1 MPFGFE
7 RRNQMTAS
15 PIIADC
21 LVDPSLLKEHCL
33 VAGRWVVAV
42 ADETQR
48 VTSPLDGSEIARVP
62 HLTLA
67 GIRGAIEAAHEAW
80 PAWRALTA
88 QARGDL
94 LMSWFHLIL
103 ANQEDLATILTT
115 EQGKPLAE
123 ARGEIAYAAS
133 FVEWFAEEGKRVYG
147 DTIPSPAEGTRIFV
161 MKEPVGVSAAIT
173 PWNFPAAMVTRKVAP
188 ALAAGCPVV
197 VKPASQTPLTALALG
212 ELAQRAGLPPG
223 VINIITGN
231 ARTIGTE
238 LTANPKVR
246 KISFTGSTE
255 VGRRLL
261 TDAAVNIQKVTMEL
275 GGNAPFIVLDDA
287 DLDAAVEGALISKY
301 RNTGQTCVC
310 TNRFFVQAGVYNA
323 FAELLSAKVAE
334 LKVGSG
340 FEEGVSQGP
349 LIDTAALTKVK
360 AHVGDAVQKGA
371 RILTGGKPHAL
382 GGTFFEPTVLA
393 EVTPSMRIC
402 QEETF
407 GPVAPLLR
415 FDHISEVLSQAN
427 DSPYGLAGYLYGRDI
442 GRILQVAEGLE
453 VGMVGVNTGLLSSAV
468 APFGGVKQSG
478 MGREGSRYGIEAYL
492 ELKYV
497 CLGVDRAT

>member
-1 MPFGFE
+1 MP
-7 RRNQMTAS
+7 A
-15 PIIADC
+15 PPPLADQ
-21 LVDPSLLKEHCL
+21 LVDIELLRGYCL
-33 VAGRWVVAV
+33 IGGQWMAAI

-67 GIRGAIEAAHEAW
+67 GIRKAINSAHAAW

-94 LMSWFHLIL
+94 LMAWHRQIL
-103 ANQEDLATILTT
+103 DHQEDLATILTA

-123 ARGEIAYAAS
+123 ARGEIAYAAT

-147 DTIPSPAEGTRIFV
+147 ETIPSPTKGARLLVT
-161 MKEPVGVSAAIT
+161 KEPVGVSAAIT

-188 ALAAGCPVV
+188 ALAAGCPVI

-223 VINIITGN
+223 VLNIITGN
-231 ARTIGTE
+231 ARTIGEE
-238 LTANPKVR
+238 LTANPRVR

-261 TDAAVNIQKVTMEL
+261 ADAARNIQKVTLEL

-287 DLDAAVEGALISKY
+287 DLEAAVEGALISKY

-310 TNRFFVQAGVYNA
+310 ANRFFIQAGIYNA
-323 FAELLSAKVAE
+323 FAERFSAAVAD

-340 FEEGVSQGP
+340 FEEGVQQGP
-349 LIDTAALTKVK
+349 LIDPAALTKVRV
-360 AHVGDAVQKGA
+360 HVEDALEKGA
-371 RILTGGKPHAL
+371 RVLVGGERHDL
-382 GGTFFEPTVLA
+382 GGTFYQPTVLTD
-393 EVTPSMRIC
+393 VTPEMRIC
-402 QEETF
+402 HEETF

-415 FDHISEVLSQAN
+415 FDDIQAMLRTAN
-427 DSPYGLAGYLYGRDI
+427 DTPFGLAGYLYGRDI
-442 GRILQVAEGLE
+442 GRIFAVAEGLE
-453 VGMVGVNTGLLSSAV
+453 VGMVGVNTGLISNAV
-468 APFGGVKQSG
+468 APFGGVKMSG
-478 MGREGSRYGIEAYL
+478 IGREGSRHGIDAYL
-492 ELKYV
+492 EMKYI
-497 CLGVDRAT
+497 CLGG

>member
-1 MPFGFE
+1 MPP
-7 RRNQMTAS
+7 TPAL
-15 PIIADC
+15 AD
-21 LVDPSLLKEHCL
+21 LLADPSLLKAHCL
-33 VAGRWVVAV
+33 VGGRWVAAV

-48 VTSPLDGSEIARVP
+48 VVSPLDGSEIARVP

-67 GIRGAIEAAHEAW
+67 GIRKAINAAHAAW

-94 LMSWFHLIL
+94 LKHWFDLIL
-103 ANQEDLATILTT
+103 VHQDDLAIILTA

-147 DTIPSPAEGTRIFV
+147 DTIPSPAEGTRILV
-161 MKEPVGVSAAIT
+161 LKEPVGVSAAIT
-173 PWNFPAAMVTRKVAP
+173 PWNFPAAMVTRKAAP
-188 ALAAGCPVV
+188 ALAAGCPVI

-223 VINIITGN
+223 ALNIITGN

-238 LTANPKVR
+238 LTTNPKVR
-246 KISFTGSTE
+246 KLSFTGSTD

-261 TDAAVNIQKVTMEL
+261 ADAAANIQKVTLEL

-287 DLDAAVEGALISKY
+287 DLDAAVEGALVSKY

-310 TNRFFVQAGVYNA
+310 TNRFFVQAGLYNA
-323 FAELLSAKVAE
+323 FAERLSARVAE
-334 LKVGSG
+334 LKLGSG
-340 FEEGVSQGP
+340 FEEGVNQGP
-349 LIDTAALTKVK
+349 LIDTAALTKVR
-360 AHVGDAVQKGA
+360 AHVDDAVDKGA

-382 GGTFFEPTVLA
+382 GGTFFQPTVLTD
-393 EVTPSMRIC
+393 VTPDMRIC
-402 QEETF
+402 HEETF

-415 FDHISEVLSQAN
+415 FEEIPEMLRMAN
-427 DSPYGLAGYLYGRDI
+427 DSPYGLAGYLYGRDV
-442 GRILQVAEGLE
+442 GRIFEVAEGLE
-453 VGMVGVNTGLLSSAV
+453 AGMVGVNTGLLSNAV

-492 ELKYV
+492 ELKYI
-497 CLGVDRAT
+497 CLGVNCAT

>member
-1 MPFGFE
+1 MP
-7 RRNQMTAS
+7 AA
-15 PIIADC
+15 PALADR
-21 LVDPSLLKEHCL
+21 LADPSLLKSHCL
-33 VAGRWVVAV
+33 VGGQWVEAV
-42 ADETQR
+42 ASETKR
-48 VTSPLDGSEIARVP
+48 IHSPLDGSEVARVP
-62 HLTLA
+62 YLTLA
-67 GIRGAIEAAHEAW
+67 GIRRAIQAAHDAW

-94 LMSWFHLIL
+94 LEAWFDLMME
-103 ANQEDLATILTT
+103 NQEDLAAILTA

-133 FVEWFAEEGKRVYG
+133 FVKWFAEEGKRVYG
-147 DTIPSPAEGTRIFV
+147 DTIPSPSEGMRIIV

-188 ALAAGCPVV
+188 ALAAGCPMI

-212 ELAQRAGLPPG
+212 ELSQRAGLPPG
-223 VINIITGN
+223 VLNIITGS

-238 LTANPKVR
+238 LTVNPLVR
-246 KISFTGSTE
+246 KLSFTGSTE

-261 TDAAVNIQKVTMEL
+261 SDAAANIQKVTLEL

-287 DLDAAVEGALISKY
+287 DLEAAVAGALVSKY

-310 TNRFFVQAGVYNA
+310 ANRFFVQTGIYNA
-323 FAELLSAKVAE
+323 FAERLTAAVAD
-334 LKVGSG
+334 LKVGGG
-340 FEEGVSQGP
+340 FEEGVQQGP

-360 AHVGDAVQKGA
+360 AHIGDAVHKGA
-371 RILTGGKPHAL
+371 RVLVGGQTHQL
-382 GGTFFEPTVLA
+382 GGTFFQPTVLGD
-393 EVTPSMRIC
+393 VTPAMRIC
-402 QEETF
+402 HEETF

-415 FDHISEVLSQAN
+415 FDDMDAMLRVAN
-427 DSPYGLAGYLYGRDI
+427 DSPFGLAAYLYGRDI
-442 GRILQVAEGLE
+442 ERIVKVAEGLE
-453 VGMVGVNTGLLSSAV
+453 VGMVGVNTGLLSNAV

-497 CLGVDRAT
+497 CLNVNCSA

>member
-1 MPFGFE
+1 MPP
-7 RRNQMTAS
+7 A
-15 PIIADC
+15 PALADR
-21 LVDPSLLKEHCL
+21 LTDPSLLKAHCL
-33 VAGRWVVAV
+33 VGGRWLAAV

-67 GIRGAIEAAHEAW
+67 GIRNAINAAHAAW

-94 LMSWFHLIL
+94 LKAWYDLIL
-103 ANQEDLATILTT
+103 DHQTDLATILTA
-115 EQGKPLAE
+115 EQGKPLTE
-123 ARGEIAYAAS
+123 AQAEIAYAAS

-147 DTIPSPAEGTRIFV
+147 DTIPSPVEGTRIIV
-161 MKEPVGVSAAIT
+161 MKEPVGVCAAIT

-188 ALAAGCPVV
+188 ALAAGCPIV

-223 VINIITGN
+223 VLNIITGN
-231 ARTIGTE
+231 AGTMGIE
-238 LTANPKVR
+238 LTTNPKVR
-246 KISFTGSTE
+246 KLSFTGSTE

-261 TDAAVNIQKVTMEL
+261 VNAAANIQKVTMEL

-287 DLDAAVEGALISKY
+287 DLDAAVEGALVSKY

-310 TNRFFVQAGVYNA
+310 PNRFFVQAALYNA
-323 FAELLSAKVAE
+323 FAERLSVRVAE

-349 LIDTAALTKVK
+349 LIDTAALTKIK
-360 AHVGDAVQKGA
+360 AHIGDAVDKGA

-382 GGTFFEPTVLA
+382 GGTFFQPTVLA
-393 EVTPSMRIC
+393 DVTPAMRIC
-402 QEETF
+402 HEETF

-415 FDHISEVLSQAN
+415 FDHISEALALAN

-442 GRILQVAEGLE
+442 GRIFEVAERLE
-453 VGMVGVNTGLLSSAV
+453 VGMVGVNTGLLSNAV
-468 APFGGVKQSG
+468 APFGGVKRSG

-497 CLGVDRAT
+497 CLGVNGTT

>member
-1 MPFGFE
+1 MSAAPALAE
-7 RRNQMTAS
+7 RLA
-15 PIIADC
+15 
-21 LVDPSLLKEHCL
+21 DPSLLKGHCL
-33 VAGRWVVAV
+33 VGGHWVEAV
-42 ADETQR
+42 AGETKR
-48 VTSPLDGSEIARVP
+48 IASPLDGSEIARVP
-62 HLTLA
+62 YLTLA
-67 GIRGAIEAAHEAW
+67 GIRKAINAAHGAW

-94 LMSWFHLIL
+94 LKSWYDLMM
-103 ANQEDLATILTT
+103 ANQEDLATILTA

-147 DTIPSPAEGTRIFV
+147 DTIPSPSEGMRIIV

-188 ALAAGCPVV
+188 ALAAGCPMI

-223 VINIITGN
+223 VLNIITGN
-231 ARTIGTE
+231 ARNIGSE
-238 LTANPKVR
+238 LTANPLVR
-246 KISFTGSTE
+246 KLSFTGSTE

-261 TDAAVNIQKVTMEL
+261 ADAAVNIQKVTLEL

-287 DLDAAVEGALISKY
+287 DLEAAVEGALVSKY

-310 TNRFFVQAGVYNA
+310 ANRFFVQAGIYNA
-323 FAELLSAKVAE
+323 FAERLMAAVAD

-340 FEEGVSQGP
+340 FEEGVQQGP
-349 LIDTAALTKVK
+349 LIDTAALTKVR
-360 AHVGDAVQKGA
+360 AHIGDAVEKGA
-371 RILTGGKPHAL
+371 RVLVGGQTHAL
-382 GGTFFEPTVLA
+382 GGTFFQPTVLGD
-393 EVTPSMRIC
+393 VTPAMRIC
-402 QEETF
+402 HEETF
-407 GPVAPLLR
+407 GPVAPLIR
-415 FDHISEVLSQAN
+415 FDNVDEMLQIAN
-427 DSPYGLAGYLYGRDI
+427 DSPFGLAGYLYGRDI
-442 GRILQVAEGLE
+442 ERIVRVAEGLE

-478 MGREGSRYGIEAYL
+478 IGREGSRYGIEAYL

-497 CLGVDRAT
+497 CLNVNCSA